1 MNHTLSASLFCA
13 VKCFCPQPASCHLVK
28 SHLHLP
34 GTAQGHL
41 LPKSISESLLRSQE
55 SRVTE
60 VVIWSVFDEPGAPGP
75 GFKLPASTSC
85 GPSPGPCR
93 GAILLGLF
101 NLNWVQSFTSR
112 ALDGGHVGRSIG
124 VLLPKPEK
132 KSKHVSLV
140 MYQMRRRKE
149 ETAWGHGQPSEGKT
163 SIRAQ
168 WNTQDLFFKY
178 CY

>member
-124 VLLPKPEK
+124 VLLPKAWKEK
-132 KSKHVSLV
+132 QACFFSDVSNET
-140 MYQMRRRKE
+140 KE
-149 ETAWGHGQPSEGKT
+149 GRNRLRSRTA
-163 SIRAQ
+163 IRGEDFHQGAMEYSR
-168 WNTQDLFFKY
+168 FIF
-178 CY
+178 